1 MRQKVC
7 ACALLRAAVVGV
19 AGDLDLLCIGA
30 LDCLGIVRELS
41 VDYLGNV
48 WGLSMDDC
56 GMISGLFGDESVCGL
71 LRFCSRAKWFYSS
84 DVFCLRR
91 NFFRGTES
99 FEIR

>member
-41 VDYLGNV
+41 VDYLGTV
-48 WGLSMDDC
+48 Y
-56 GMISGLFGDESVCGL
+56 GLFGD
-71 LRFCSRAKWFYSS
+71 
-84 DVFCLRR
+84 CL
-91 NFFRGTES
+91 G
-99 FEIR
+99 IVHG